1 MPFHSAL
8 SLILYVSVSYTHLD
22 VYKRQADLRTKGW
35 ELVVAWNDRFNVM
48 DKPFNYGVSF
58 GIGDNVSKI
67 TKYDNPNKEISSPY
81 VGQRLGDIW
90 GYMVDGYFATDEE
103 AANYGVDQ
111 SVVNL
116 SLIHI

>member
-1 MPFHSAL
+1 MG
-8 SLILYVSVSYTHLD
+8 I
-22 VYKRQADLRTKGW
+22 
-35 ELVVAWNDRFNVM
+35 VVAWNDRFNVM

-90 GYMVDGYFATDEE
+90 GIWLMAILRQRRG
-103 AANYGVDQ
+103 
-111 SVVNL
+111 S
-116 SLIHI
+116 